1 MTLFAVQL
9 LNLDG
14 DVIVLVIG
22 LVFAIAFAATRR
34 YGLLIPAGI
43 MTGLGTGILLED
55 FGVMGEPVVLGLGL
69 GFLAIYAADFLTSGA
84 SAPGRWWPLIPGA
97 ILTIIA
103 AAESTFGEEG
113 ARLDHAGLA
122 GPPDR
127 RGSVA
132 LAARKGLGSDGSN
145 RRATRRRASACSGRA
160 LRHRASGR

>member
-1 MTLFAVQL
+1 MSGWLPGVILIAVGLTLFAVQL

-69 GFLAIYAADFLTSGA
+69 GFLAIYAADFLSSRA
-84 SAPGRWWPLIPGA
+84 PAPGRWWPLIPGA

-113 ARLDHAGLA
+113 ARLVTQGWPVLLIVAGAWLLL
-122 GPPDR
+122 R
-127 RGSVA
+127 
-132 LAARKGLGSDGSN
+132 
-145 RRATRRRASACSGRA
+145 GRA
-160 LRHRASGR
+160 RV